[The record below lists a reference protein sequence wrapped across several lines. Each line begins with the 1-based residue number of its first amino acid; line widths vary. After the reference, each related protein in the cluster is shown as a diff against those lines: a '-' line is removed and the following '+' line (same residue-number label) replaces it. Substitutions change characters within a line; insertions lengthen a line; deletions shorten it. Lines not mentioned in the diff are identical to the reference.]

1 MSPVQVE
8 TAAIAIGVPKTVY
21 GELKLSEQLSFQ
33 LHELKQRFDNLRE
46 QLEYTTY
53 QRDSFQRELA
63 TLSQK
68 YSQRGDQLKSLKKEM
83 RQMKLTLSESVHKC
97 FQLISNGNSLGS
109 LTTKSE
115 ELRKDYAE

>member
-8 TAAIAIGVPKTVY
+8 TAAMAIGVPKTVY

-53 QRDSFQRELA
+53 QRDSF
-63 TLSQK
+63 
-68 YSQRGDQLKSLKKEM
+68 
-83 RQMKLTLSESVHKC
+83 
-97 FQLISNGNSLGS
+97 
-109 LTTKSE
+109 
-115 ELRKDYAE
+115 